1 MDPMLSEISN
11 LKAIFKE
18 SIIEFDR
25 LNMKYL
31 TDLIYTLLELQTSAL
46 QGSLTADAHEI
57 FSPPKKPN
65 LSPIPSAKRL
75 STSSAAQSNQ
85 GGGAA
90 AANSYMTF
98 SPEDLQSKMLKKSK
112 VAAGQKNHMKIQI
125 TNFSNKSSQ

>member
-46 QGSLTADAHEI
+46 
-57 FSPPKKPN
+57 
-65 LSPIPSAKRL
+65 
-75 STSSAAQSNQ
+75 
-85 GGGAA
+85 
-90 AANSYMTF
+90 
-98 SPEDLQSKMLKKSK
+98 
-112 VAAGQKNHMKIQI
+112 
-125 TNFSNKSSQ
+125 

>member
-31 TDLIYTLLELQTSAL
+31 TDLIHTLLELQTSAL
-46 QGSLTADAHEI
+46 QGSLTAEAHEI

-75 STSSAAQSNQ
+75 STSSAAQSHQ
-85 GGGAA
+85 GAA
-90 AANSYMTF
+90 YSQSYMTF
-98 SPEDLQSKMLKKSK
+98 SPEDL
-112 VAAGQKNHMKIQI
+112 
-125 TNFSNKSSQ
+125 